1 MASPDPLKQAPKH
14 GEHVAFDALYRHHAD
29 RVYGFC
35 LRRTGDVGQA
45 EEARAIVFLEA
56 WRRRR
61 DIDFASRPAGP
72 WLYGVA
78 RNVLRNQRRALQRRD
93 AALRSLGDVQRGRS
107 EDVSEHVQRR
117 QVIEVL
123 LRTLQTLPP
132 AQREV
137 VWLCVLD
144 NRSYEAA
151 AGALQIPIGTVR
163 SRLSRARMQL
173 ASAIHA
179 AEDHVP
185 CVTDRDIKTTN
196 HNHPGGL

>member
-1 MASPDPLKQAPKH
+1 MASPDPLKQAPER

-61 DIDFASRPAGP
+61 DIDLASRPAGP

-78 RNVLRNQRRALQRRD
+78 RNVLRNQRRAVKRRD
-93 AALRSLGDVQRGRS
+93 AALHSLGAVQRNRS
-107 EDVSEHVQRR
+107 EDVSEYVQRR
-117 QVIEVL
+117 QVIDAL

-137 VWLCVLD
+137 VGLCLLGD
-144 NRSYEAA
+144 RSYEAA

-163 SRLSRARMQL
+163 SRLSRARTQL
-173 ASAIHA
+173 TSAIHT
-179 AEDHVP
+179 AEDRVN
-185 CVTDRDIKTTN
+185 TN
-196 HNHPGGL
+196 NDQGGL